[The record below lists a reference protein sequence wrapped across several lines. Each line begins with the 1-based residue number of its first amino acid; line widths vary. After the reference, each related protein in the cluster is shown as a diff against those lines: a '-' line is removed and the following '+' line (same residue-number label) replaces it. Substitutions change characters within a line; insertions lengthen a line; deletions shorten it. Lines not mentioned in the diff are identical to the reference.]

1 MQPRRSTLFPA
12 ALAALAAAVVLAQD
26 APAAKA
32 PATPATPDIPFA
44 PANAAA
50 VRTPSAP
57 GAWGGPRTGT
67 EATLSDRVASYRID
81 ATLDPLRHTIEA
93 RQQLTWRNR
102 SALTIR
108 SVYLHLYLNAH
119 RNENST
125 FYTEE
130 RNGGESF
137 RSGLDAGPE
146 KYGYTELRAVRQGG
160 RAVPWR
166 YVQPDGGPATDRT
179 VVRFDL
185 PEPVAPGASTTLD
198 IAFFDQLPRVTV
210 RTGYFDT
217 FHLVAQWFPKIG
229 VLELPG
235 ERGATAVRWN
245 VHEYHAESEYYADF
259 GHYDVRLTVP
269 KGYTVGATGQLQGQP
284 VERGGLVTHHYV
296 QGDVHDFAWT
306 ADSRTAPPLRAT
318 WRGGPHP
325 VEVTVLFPPEY
336 RSNAQPVLQA
346 ALDSLDYFT
355 RTLGP
360 YPYRTVTAVIPPYN
374 GREASGMEYPTF
386 FTADSVSDPA
396 RDTLGGMALDFVTIH
411 EFGHGYFQGIL
422 ASNEF
427 EEPMLDEGLNEFWN
441 QRMLR
446 ERGQKLHATTSLL
459 RRLGFAPAFDVFDG
473 ERASLALAEPADPL
487 GENAWLRLEGVGP
500 VYARTAVMM
509 RDLEAQLGK
518 DVMER
523 AMRTYYQRW
532 KFRHPS
538 IADLQA
544 TLAEVSG
551 QAALVNTVFEQQVYA
566 AQPVDDRIADFSSD
580 EVLPQPGYAGANV
593 NVTDEAAEEQ
603 AEAARRRW
611 QDQHPDARPGTGP
624 FPWRTAVVLRRRGAA
639 VPQTLVVTFAD
650 GSRETV
656 QWQGQER
663 WRRFEWVKP
672 VRAVS
677 AQLDPE
683 RKHLLDA
690 NKLDDGRT
698 LAADASATRRW
709 TLDLGTIVQTLL
721 ALLATL

>member
-1 MQPRRSTLFPA
+1 MPPRRSLKILAAA
-12 ALAALAAAVVLAQD
+12 ALAALVILAATAAPPAAPPTDVPM
-26 APAAKA
+26 APAH
-32 PATPATPDIPFA
+32 
-44 PANAAA
+44 AAA

-57 GAWGGPRTGT
+57 TAWGGQRTGA
-67 EATLSDRVASYRID
+67 EATLSDRVANYRID

-102 SALTIR
+102 SDQAIR

-130 RNGGESF
+130 RNGGEGF
-137 RSGLDAGPE
+137 RSGLDAGAE
-146 KYGYTELRAVRQGG
+146 KYGYTELRSVRQNG
-160 RAVPWR
+160 RAVPWTF
-166 YVQPDGGPATDRT
+166 VQPDGGPATDRT

-185 PEPVAPGASTTLD
+185 PQPVAAGASTTLD

-210 RTGYFDT
+210 RMGYFDT
-217 FHLVAQWFPKIG
+217 FHFVAQWFPKIA

-235 ERGATAVRWN
+235 ERGATTVRWN
-245 VHEYHAESEYYADF
+245 AHEYHAESEYYADF

-269 KGYTVGATGQLQGQP
+269 RGYTVGATGERQGEA
-284 VERGGLVTHHYV
+284 VEKNGLVTHRFV

-318 WRGGPHP
+318 WRGAGGQP
-325 VEVTVLFPPEY
+325 VQVTVLFPPEY
-336 RSNAQPVLQA
+336 RSNAAPVLKA
-346 ALDSLDYFT
+346 TLDSLAYFE

-386 FTADSVSDPA
+386 FTADCVPDPSPGTM
-396 RDTLGGMALDFVTIH
+396 DQMTLDFVTVH
-411 EFGHGYFQGIL
+411 EFGHGYFYGIL

-427 EEPMLDEGLNEFWN
+427 EEPMLDEGLNEFWD
-441 QRMLR
+441 QRMLHA
-446 ERGQKLHATTSLL
+446 RGQRLHATNSWL
-459 RRLGFAPAFDVFDG
+459 RRLGFAPTFDVFG
-473 ERASLALAEPADPL
+473 FERIGLPLDEPADPL
-487 GENAWLRLEGVGP
+487 GENAYGRLEGIGP
-500 VYARTAVMM
+500 VYARTALML

-523 AMRTYYQRW
+523 AMREYYRRW

-538 IADLQA
+538 MADLRV

-551 QAALVNTVFEQQVYA
+551 RAELVDTVFAQQVYA
-566 AQPVDDRIADFSSD
+566 TQAVDDRIADFTSD
-580 EVLPQPGYAGANV
+580 EVVPQPGYAQVGGKQV
-593 NVTDEAAEEQ
+593 NIAKAQAEEN
-603 AEAARRRW
+603 ADAVRERW
-611 QDQHPDARPGTGP
+611 RKAHPDARVGTGP
-624 FPWRTAVVLRRRGAA
+624 YPYRTAVVLRRRGAA

-656 QWQGQER
+656 QWTGNER
-663 WRRFEWVKP
+663 WRRFEWVRP
-672 VRAVS
+672 VQAVS

-698 LAADASATRRW
+698 LARDTSATQRW
-709 TLDLGTIVQTLL
+709 TIDAGTIVQTLL

>member
-1 MQPRRSTLFPA
+1 MQPRRLSLLLA
-12 ALAALAAAVVLAQD
+12 ALAALAAAIVLAQD
-26 APAAKA
+26 APVSK
-32 PATPATPDIPFA
+32 TPDTPEIPFA
-44 PANAAA
+44 PAHAAA

-57 GAWGGPRTGT
+57 DAWGGPRTGL
-67 EATLSDRVASYRID
+67 EPTLSDRVANYRID
-81 ATLDPLRHTIEA
+81 ARLDPVRHTIEA

-102 SALTIR
+102 SALTVK

-119 RNENST
+119 RNEDST

-146 KYGYTELRAVRQGG
+146 KYGYTALRSVRQGG

-235 ERGATAVRWN
+235 ERGATTVRWN

-269 KGYTVGATGQLQGQP
+269 KGYTVGATGQLQGKP
-284 VERGGLVTHHYV
+284 VERNGQVTHHYV

-386 FTADSVSDPA
+386 FTADSVDDPA

-446 ERGQKLHATTSLL
+446 DRGQKLHATTSLL
-459 RRLGFAPAFDVFDG
+459 RRIGFAPAFDVFAG

-532 KFRHPS
+532 KFRHPG

-551 QAALVNTVFEQQVYA
+551 QAALVNTVFAQQVHA
-566 AQPVDDRIADFSSD
+566 ALPVDDRIADFSSD
-580 EVLPQPGYAGANV
+580 EVLPQPGYAGASV
-593 NVTDEAAEEQ
+593 NVTSEAADEQ
-603 AEAARRRW
+603 AEATRKRW
-611 QDQHPDARPGTGP
+611 HAQHPDAKPGTGP

-650 GSRETV
+650 GSRESV

-709 TLDLGTIVQTLL
+709 TLDLGTILQTLL